1 MLLPGRQRRDRV
13 DVGYR
18 VMAGVVLVAHLAFV
32 VFVVL
37 GGFLVLRWRGLAWV
51 HVPVAL
57 WGGAIVITGFTC
69 PLTPLEN
76 RLQRLGGRA
85 GYQGGFIEHYVTSA
99 LYPAGLTRET
109 QIVLGA
115 LVLALNLA
123 VYWRVVALSRRE
135 RERAATRASV

>member
-1 MLLPGRQRRDRV
+1 
-13 DVGYR
+13 
-18 VMAGVVLVAHLAFV
+18 MADAVLVAHLAFV

-115 LVLALNLA
+115 LVLVLNL
-123 VYWRVVALSRRE
+123 VLYWRVVVLSRRE
-135 RERAATRASV
+135 PA

>member
-1 MLLPGRQRRDRV
+1 LLPPGRHRRERR

-18 VMAGVVLVAHLAFV
+18 VMADVVLVAHLAFV
-32 VFVVL
+32 VFVVV

-57 WGGAIVITGFTC
+57 WGGAIVITGFTF

-76 RLQRLGGRA
+76 RLQQLGGRA

-123 VYWRVVALSRRE
+123 VYWRVIVLSRRGPV
-135 RERAATRASV
+135 RATPRA

>member
-1 MLLPGRQRRDRV
+1 LLLPGWQRRDRS

-18 VMAGVVLVAHLAFV
+18 VMADAVLVAHLAFV

-57 WGGAIVITGFTC
+57 WGGAIVITGLTC

-76 RLQRLGGRA
+76 RLQQLGGRA
-85 GYQGGFIEHYVTSA
+85 GYQGGFIEHYVTPA

-109 QIVLGA
+109 QIVLGT
-115 LVLALNLA
+115 LVLVLNLV
-123 VYWRVVALSRRE
+123 VYWRVVVLSRRE
-135 RERAATRASV
+135 PARAAPRTSV